1 MTYSGKTILLAGGNG
16 YIGCTTAFALKEAG
30 FNPVILDDF
39 STSKSE
45 AQRTFKVHEVD
56 LTDISKARA
65 LLKSLGPVESIVHF
79 AARALVPESFQAPG
93 LYYRNNLITTANLA
107 ELAVELGISTFV
119 HSSSCAVYG
128 TPEQI
133 PIRETSPLKA
143 SSPYGDSKIMA
154 EMILNRFQ
162 QMGNLRVL
170 NLRYFNPAGAWSKYG
185 WGEAHDP
192 ETHLIP
198 NVLIAALKD
207 LPVSVF
213 GSNYETPD
221 GTCIRDF
228 IHVVDLAEAH
238 VKAIQALQNRES
250 VPLCLNVGT
259 GQGFSVLE
267 VIRMAEKV
275 TGKKIKISFKPPRPG
290 DPPHLVAD
298 NQQMVDFLGWRPS
311 RSLQNMIED
320 DWTWRTSNI
329 K

>member
-1 MTYSGKTILLAGGNG
+1 
-16 YIGCTTAFALKEAG
+16 
-30 FNPVILDDF
+30 
-39 STSKSE
+39 STSKPQ
-45 AQRTFKVHEVD
+45 AQNAFEVHKVD
-56 LTDISKARA
+56 LTAISEVRA
-65 LLKSLGPVESIVHF
+65 VLKRVGPVESIVHF
-79 AARALVPESFQAPG
+79 AARALVPESFQSPG

-107 ELAVELGISTFV
+107 ELAVELGISNFV

-128 TPEQI
+128 TPEEI
-133 PIRETSPLKA
+133 PIRETSPLRA

-162 QMGNLRVL
+162 LMGNLRVL

-185 WGEAHDP
+185 WGESHDP

-213 GSNYETPD
+213 GNKYSTPD

-238 VKAIQALQNRES
+238 VKAIQALQNRKS
-250 VPLCLNVGT
+250 VPLCLNIGT
-259 GQGFSVLE
+259 GKGFSVLE
-267 VIRMAEKV
+267 VIQMAEKV
-275 TGKKIKISFKPPRPG
+275 TGKKIKITFNSPRPG

-298 NQQMVDFLGWRPS
+298 NQQMVDCLGWRPN
-311 RSLQNMIED
+311 R
-320 DWTWRTSNI
+320 
-329 K
+329 